1 MVEVVVVMEEEE
13 EEEVGD
19 GKKVQFSRGVMSDIM
34 LWRAEHAGFM
44 GASRGGCPTH
54 TNNSKKRLEWQVA
67 VVVILSFALV
77 LSVFFFSFYFGTRE
91 KRRCKRSRR
100 RRKRKGEK
108 CVCYRK
114 EERAVKVQK
123 IGHGEIVCLCSVG
136 EGEEGKQDT
145 HRNGNFFCCCC

>member
-1 MVEVVVVMEEEE
+1 MVEVVVVVM

-67 VVVILSFALV
+67 VVVILSFALFFV
-77 LSVFFFSFYFGTRE
+77 SFFSFLSILALE
-91 KRRCKRSRR
+91 RRGGAGGAEGAGRGGGGRSVCVTGKRS
-100 RRKRKGEK
+100 G
-108 CVCYRK
+108 
-114 EERAVKVQK
+114 Q
-123 IGHGEIVCLCSVG
+123 
-136 EGEEGKQDT
+136 
-145 HRNGNFFCCCC
+145 